1 MEKYRGKIK
10 KIKELPPEERP
21 REKLFKYGPEYLKNY
36 ELLAILIGRG
46 TKREDVFEI
55 SKKIL
60 DHYGNFKHTENL
72 KVETIQKVFDLPF
85 VASCQVVAFFELA
98 KRLFSQKNEI
108 YLRNPKEVFEY
119 VKEISKNKKEIF
131 KGLYLDVKNKLIC
144 DEIISIG
151 TINAS
156 LVHPRE
162 VFYPAIKHNA
172 VSIILIHN
180 HPSGDPTPSEDDIKI
195 TKSLLKVSKIMEIE
209 ILDHIIVGDKNYF
222 SFRERGII

>member
-1 MEKYRGKIK
+1 MEKYKDKIK
-10 KIKELPPEERP
+10 KLKEIPPEERP
-21 REKLFKYGPEYLKNY
+21 REKLFKYGAEYLRNY
-36 ELLAILIGRG
+36 ELLAILIGKG
-46 TKREDVFEI
+46 TKKENVLEI

-60 DHYGNFKHTENL
+60 DHYGNFKNTENL
-72 KVETIQKVFDLPF
+72 KVETIQNLFELPF

-98 KRLFSQKNEI
+98 KRLFSQKSET

-119 VKEISKNKKEIF
+119 VKEISKSKKEIF
-131 KGLYLDVKNKLIC
+131 KGLYLDVKNRLIC

-172 VSIILIHN
+172 VSIILVHN
-180 HPSGDPTPSEDDIKI
+180 HPSGDPAPSEDDIKV
-195 TKSLLKVSKIMEIE
+195 TKSLLKVSKIIEIE
-209 ILDHIIVGDKNYF
+209 IIDHLIVGNENYF
-222 SFRERGII
+222 SFREKGIL